1 MGYVRRD
8 KIRSNNEKK
17 NVVDREIILKKVR
30 A

>member
-8 KIRSNNEKK
+8 KNRSNKKK